1 MSGNKLDSLGYLECS
16 QADEWKWIVSEDS
29 SWLAKHRRVD
39 EIQTGRCNEA
49 SLVKPP
55 PPSSLFIKL
64 PSGDTGLVSP
74 EHCLVWHLA
83 SRSHLSVNTQ
93 ANISLPPPVREIQS
107 PMGRISTVCCLTVC
121 MWARQRSQY
130 TYISIIHPLIF
141 KLDVLCPVIW
151 TGLTR
156 VSWRKCGQR
165 RWGEE
170 RRGEPGGAALMSSSQ
185 AAIVNTFLAEIIS
198 IREFEIW
205 G

>member
-1 MSGNKLDSLGYLECS
+1 MIHAMSGNKLDSLGYLECS

-64 PSGDTGLVSP
+64 PSGDTALVSP

-83 SRSHLSVNTQ
+83 SRSRLSVNTQ

-107 PMGRISTVCCLTVC
+107 PMGRISTVCWESDSLHV
-121 MWARQRSQY
+121 
-130 TYISIIHPLIF
+130 
-141 KLDVLCPVIW
+141 
-151 TGLTR
+151 
-156 VSWRKCGQR
+156 
-165 RWGEE
+165 
-170 RRGEPGGAALMSSSQ
+170 SSS
-185 AAIVNTFLAEIIS
+185 ALTIHLYIDNPSAHF
-198 IREFEIW
+198 
-205 G
+205 